1 MEISNMVSRRSFI
14 KAGAAFG
21 IGSMLSAPTLA
32 QQLKVKMSSGKV
44 MQTRGPIDE
53 DALLPTNDVSGS
65 KHYRP
70 KSRMGLG
77 GLAAGNG
84 FNTISPDEEIL
95 QMLHAAWDSGIRH
108 FDTSPF
114 YGLSLSERRF
124 GDLLRNKN
132 REDYV
137 LSSKV
142 GRLLTPSAEPLE
154 NSWHWADHSPFH
166 YKYDYSASGTRRS
179 IEDTLQRIG
188 VASLDI
194 VYIHDLSPQ
203 NSDMGEDWL
212 KYFDQAAKGA
222 IPELTKMRDE
232 GIIKGWGFGINTPDA
247 IYKAIDMS
255 DPDIC
260 LLALQYSILDHKQA
274 LDKTFPMLDK
284 HGISAVIGAP
294 LNGGFLAGRDRFN
307 YSPKIP
313 LPMQQKY
320 VAMSEI
326 AAKHGIDMKTAALQF
341 AEAPSTVSAIIPG
354 ARTAQQIEANVASMK
369 VKIPDAFWSDLKSND
384 LIAQNAPIPT

>member
-1 MEISNMVSRRSFI
+1 MVSRRHFI
-14 KAGAAFG
+14 KAGAALG
-21 IGSMLSAPTLA
+21 VGSFLGASAFA
-32 QQLKVKMSSGKV
+32 EQLKIKHSTGKL
-44 MQTRGPIDE
+44 MPTKGPID
-53 DALLPTNDVSGS
+53 ASTALPTNDVSKY

-70 KSRMGLG
+70 EGRMGLG

-84 FNTISPDEEIL
+84 FNTISSDNEIL
-95 QMLHAAWDSGIRH
+95 TMLNAAWDSGIRH

-124 GDLLRNKN
+124 GDLLRNKK

-142 GRLLTPSAEPLE
+142 GRLLTPSSEPLE

-166 YKYDYSASGTRRS
+166 YEYDYTASGTRRS
-179 IEDTLQRIG
+179 IEDTLHRIG

-203 NSDMGEDWL
+203 NSDMGEDWIS
-212 KYFDQAAKGA
+212 YFEQAAKGA

-232 GIIKGWGFGINTPDA
+232 GIIKGWGFGVNTPHA
-247 IYKAIDMS
+247 VYKALEMS

-274 LDKTFPMLDK
+274 LNKTFPMLEER
-284 HGISAVIGAP
+284 GISAVIGAP

-307 YSPKIP
+307 YSPSIP
-313 LPMQQKY
+313 DPMQQKFDNIS
-320 VAMSEI
+320 AI
-326 AAKHGIDMKTAALQF
+326 AKKHGIDIKTAALQF
-341 AEAPSTVSAIIPG
+341 AEAPSTVSGIVPG
-354 ARTAQQIEANVASMK
+354 ARTAEQVEANVAAMK
-369 VKIPDAFWSDLKSND
+369 VVIPDEFWQELKANN
-384 LIAQNAPIPT
+384 LIEENAPVPA